1 MHDYTYVVSRQSA
14 NGRSALRVNPT
25 FTAELR
31 DLIVRPFG
39 GLLKLSVELGPDL
52 RQTLITK
59 LEFDLIP
66 ERDAIIPDRVNLLKI
81 LTVHWDIQWKDWQAD
96 HFTSIAAARAELKRI
111 CRGLRGFEIYLKTNF
126 HMPAGYNLGC
136 YAPHSAWD
144 AEHLTAEL
152 TANIRS
158 TPLPHTYLYASAAA
172 TPRIPDKS
180 GCYYERDPERLAQD
194 MTAIVFDLR
203 SLVHDCVHAENA

>member
-14 NGRSALRVNPT
+14 NGRSALRVNPP

-59 LEFDLIP
+59 LEFDHIP
-66 ERDAIIPDRVNLLKI
+66 GRHAVFPDKVNWLKV
-81 LTVHWDIQWKDWQAD
+81 LTVHWHIQWKEWQAD
-96 HFTSIAAARAELKRI
+96 HSTSIAAARAELNRV

-152 TANIRS
+152 TANMRS
-158 TPLPHTYLYASAAA
+158 IPLPHTYLSASAAA
-172 TPRIPDKS
+172 TPRIRDTS
-180 GCYYERDPERLAQD
+180 GFYYERDAERIAQD
-194 MTAIVFDLR
+194 TTVIVFELPA
-203 SLVHDCVHAENA
+203 LVHDCVYAEQA